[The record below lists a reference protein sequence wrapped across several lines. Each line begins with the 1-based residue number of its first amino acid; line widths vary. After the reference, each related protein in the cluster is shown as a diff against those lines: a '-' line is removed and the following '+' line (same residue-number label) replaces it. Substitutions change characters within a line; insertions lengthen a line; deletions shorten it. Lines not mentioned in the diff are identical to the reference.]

1 MKEVS
6 RDEPSVELACS
17 RQVMDGEGEVEGGW
31 GVDAACTQ
39 TEGNSYGLDRRMC
52 LSAKWQIHIPTFA

>member
-31 GVDAACTQ
+31 GVDAACTH
-39 TEGNSYGLDRRMC
+39 TEGNSDGLFRHTC
-52 LSAKWQIHIPTFA
+52 LSGKWQFCIPIFA